1 MQGAARLVERV
12 PGLQSLRGLVVQAQL
27 ELAFDDIA
35 EDRPGM
41 SVRRSGDAGPEGGLM
56 KTWPY
61 SIWRIEPVLLR
72 ELALLKGYIR
82 NPGKQEARE
91 SGNSVTLRPFSVVT
105 VRVEARRPRS
115 PTF

>member
-1 MQGAARLVERV
+1 MASQGA
-12 PGLQSLRGLVVQAQL
+12 
-27 ELAFDDIA
+27 
-35 EDRPGM
+35 
-41 SVRRSGDAGPEGGLM
+41 VRKVTQTHSGNADTHSGLM

-72 ELALLKGYIR
+72 ELPLLKGCIR

-91 SGNSVTLRPFSVVT
+91 SGSSVTLRPFSVVT
-105 VRVEARRPRS
+105 VRVGACRPHS